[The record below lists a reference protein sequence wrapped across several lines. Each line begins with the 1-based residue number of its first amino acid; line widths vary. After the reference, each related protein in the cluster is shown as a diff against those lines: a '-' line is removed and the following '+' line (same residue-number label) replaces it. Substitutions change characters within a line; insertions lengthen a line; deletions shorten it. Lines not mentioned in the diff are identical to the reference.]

1 VTVAAKAKVEKKA
14 AEGAAEPQEKIKP
27 RKFSFDQLKG
37 GGPKP
42 RPPPPKMM
50 RSRGANRGR

>member
-1 VTVAAKAKVEKKA
+1 VTVADKAKDEKKA
-14 AEGAAEPQEKIKP
+14 AEGAGLQEKIKP

>member
-1 VTVAAKAKVEKKA
+1 MADKAKDEKK
-14 AEGAAEPQEKIKP
+14 AAEPQEKIKP

>member
-1 VTVAAKAKVEKKA
+1 MAENEKEEKKA
-14 AEGAAEPQEKIKP
+14 AEGAVPQVKPKP

-42 RPPPPKMM
+42 RPPPPKIM
-50 RSRGANRGR
+50 RSRGSNRGR